1 LENTRENRG
10 RENRDRDNR
19 RSSADA
25 EGNQYEEKVLYINRV
40 AKVVKGGRRFSFSAL
55 VVAGD
60 RQGQVGIGL
69 GKANEV
75 PEAIKKASKQAKKNM
90 IRVPM
95 TPDTKS
101 VPHEVIG
108 KFCSGR
114 VLLKPAVEGTG
125 VIASA
130 TVRGILEAA
139 GLQNVRTKTLRSRN
153 PHNVVK
159 ATIDGL
165 KNLRDFERIA
175 KARDKQLAE
184 IL

>member
-1 LENTRENRG
+1 MNQDN
-10 RENRDRDNR
+10 RDNR
-19 RSSADA
+19 RNVDAD
-25 EGNQYEEKVLYINRV
+25 GNQYEEKVLYINRV

-60 RQGQVGIGL
+60 RQGRVGIGL

-90 IRVPM
+90 IRVPI
-95 TPDTKS
+95 TPDAKS
-101 VPHEVIG
+101 IPHDVIG

-159 ATIDGL
+159 ATMDGL
-165 KNLRDFERIA
+165 KRLRDFEGIA
-175 KARDKQLAE
+175 SVRNKALAE

>member
-1 LENTRENRG
+1 MSQDKKSVETDG
-10 RENRDRDNR
+10 T
-19 RSSADA
+19 
-25 EGNQYEEKVLYINRV
+25 QYEEKVLYINRV

-60 RQGQVGIGL
+60 RNGKVGIGL

-75 PEAIKKASKQAKKNM
+75 PEAIKKASKQAKKNLVS
-90 IRVPM
+90 VPISAEGR
-95 TPDTKS
+95 TI
-101 VPHEVIG
+101 PHEVLG
-108 KFCSGR
+108 KFGAGR
-114 VLLKPAVEGTG
+114 VLLKPAEDGTG

-139 GLQNVRTKTLRSRN
+139 GIQNIRTKTLKSRN

-159 ATIDGL
+159 ATLNGL
-165 KNLRDFERIA
+165 SQLRNFEEIA
-175 KARDKQLAE
+175 KVRGKTVAE

>member
-1 LENTRENRG
+1 LSQENKKNI
-10 RENRDRDNR
+10 D
-19 RSSADA
+19 AD
-25 EGNQYEEKVLYINRV
+25 GNQYEEKVLYINRV
-40 AKVVKGGRRFSFSAL
+40 AKVVKGGRRFSFAAV

-60 RQGQVGIGL
+60 RQGKVGIGL

-90 IRVPM
+90 ISVPI
-95 TPDTKS
+95 TPDNKS
-101 VPHEVIG
+101 IPHDVLG

-159 ATIDGL
+159 ATMDGL
-165 KNLRDFERIA
+165 QKLRQFEKIA
-175 KARDKQLAE
+175 AVRNKAVAE

>member
-1 LENTRENRG
+1 LEN
-10 RENRDRDNR
+10 NRDNRDNR
-19 RSSADA
+19 RGGGNT
-25 EGNQYEEKVLYINRV
+25 EGDQFEEKVLYINRV

-60 RQGQVGIGL
+60 RQGRVGIGL

-90 IRVPM
+90 IKVPL
-95 TPDTKS
+95 TGDAKS
-101 VPHEVIG
+101 IPHDVIG

-159 ATIDGL
+159 ATMDGL
-165 KNLRDFERIA
+165 KQLREFEVIA
-175 KARDKQLAE
+175 SVRNKTVAE

>member
-1 LENTRENRG
+1 MNQDNKRD
-10 RENRDRDNR
+10 NRDNRDNR
-19 RSSADA
+19 RSADA
-25 EGNQYEEKVLYINRV
+25 DGNQYEEKVLYINRV

-95 TPDTKS
+95 TSDAKS
-101 VPHEVIG
+101 IPHDVIG

-159 ATIDGL
+159 ATMDGL
-165 KNLRDFERIA
+165 KRLRDFEGIA
-175 KARDKQLAE
+175 GARNKAVAE

>member
-1 LENTRENRG
+1 MSQ
-10 RENRDRDNR
+10 DNR
-19 RSSADA
+19 KNQDKKNVDTD
-25 EGNQYEEKVLYINRV
+25 GNQYEEKVLYINRV

-60 RQGQVGIGL
+60 RNGKVGIGL

-75 PEAIKKASKQAKKNM
+75 PEAIKKASKQAKKNL
-90 IRVPM
+90 ITVPI
-95 TPDTKS
+95 TGEAKS
-101 VPHEVIG
+101 IPHDVIG

-114 VLLKPAVEGTG
+114 VLMKPAVEGTG

-139 GLQNVRTKTLRSRN
+139 GIQNVRTKTLRSRN

-159 ATIDGL
+159 ATLDGL
-165 KNLRDFERIA
+165 MNLRSFDKIA
-175 KARDKQLAE
+175 ASRNKSVAE

>member
-1 LENTRENRG
+1 MNQDN
-10 RENRDRDNR
+10 RDNR
-19 RSSADA
+19 RNNVDAD
-25 EGNQYEEKVLYINRV
+25 GNQYEEKVLYINRV
-40 AKVVKGGRRFSFSAL
+40 AKVVKGGRRFSFSAI

-60 RQGQVGIGL
+60 RQGRVGIGL

-101 VPHEVIG
+101 VPHDVIG

-159 ATIDGL
+159 ATMDGL
-165 KNLRDFERIA
+165 KRLRDFENIA
-175 KARDKQLAE
+175 ANRNKSVAE

>member
-1 LENTRENRG
+1 MNQ
-10 RENRDRDNR
+10 DNKKNI
-19 RSSADA
+19 DTD
-25 EGNQYEEKVLYINRV
+25 GNQYEEKVIYINRV

-60 RQGQVGIGL
+60 RQGKVGIGL

-75 PEAIKKASKQAKKNM
+75 PEAIKKATKQAKKNM
-90 IRVPM
+90 FKVSM
-95 TPDTKS
+95 TTEAKS
-101 VPHEVIG
+101 VPHEIIG

-114 VLLKPAVEGTG
+114 VLLKPAEEGTG

-139 GLQNVRTKTLRSRN
+139 GFQNVRTKTLRSRN

-159 ATIDGL
+159 ATMDGL
-165 KNLRDFERIA
+165 MRLRDFEKIA
-175 KARDKQLAE
+175 SLRERSVAE

>member
-1 LENTRENRG
+1 MNQ
-10 RENRDRDNR
+10 DNK
-19 RSSADA
+19 RSMDAD
-25 EGNQYEEKVLYINRV
+25 GNQFEEKVLYINRV
-40 AKVVKGGRRFSFSAL
+40 AKVVKGGRRFSFAAV

-60 RQGQVGIGL
+60 RQGKVGIGL

-75 PEAIKKASKQAKKNM
+75 PEAIKKASKQARKNM
-90 IRVPM
+90 IAVPI
-95 TPDTKS
+95 TPDAKS
-101 VPHEVIG
+101 IPHDVIG

-114 VLLKPAVEGTG
+114 VLMKPAVEGTG

-159 ATIDGL
+159 ATLDGL
-165 KNLRDFERIA
+165 KQLREFDKIA
-175 KARDKQLAE
+175 KARNKTLAE

>member
-1 LENTRENRG
+1 MNQDN
-10 RENRDRDNR
+10 RDNR
-19 RSSADA
+19 RNNVDAD
-25 EGNQYEEKVLYINRV
+25 GNQYEEKVLYINRV

-60 RQGQVGIGL
+60 RQGRVGIGL

-101 VPHEVIG
+101 VPHDVIG

-159 ATIDGL
+159 ATMDGL
-165 KNLRDFERIA
+165 KRLRDFENIA
-175 KARDKQLAE
+175 ANRNKSVAE

>member
-1 LENTRENRG
+1 MENNRDK
-10 RENRDRDNR
+10 RDNRDRDNR
-19 RSSADA
+19 RGGGGSDADS
-25 EGNQYEEKVLYINRV
+25 QYEEKVIYINRV

-90 IRVPM
+90 IRVPI
-95 TPDTKS
+95 TAEAKS
-101 VPHEVIG
+101 IPHDVLG

-159 ATIDGL
+159 ATMDGL
-165 KNLRDFERIA
+165 KRLRQFESIA
-175 KARDKQLAE
+175 TARNKQLAE

>member
-1 LENTRENRG
+1 MSQEN
-10 RENRDRDNR
+10 RDNR
-19 RSSADA
+19 RSNVDAD
-25 EGNQYEEKVLYINRV
+25 GNQYEEKVLYINRV

-60 RQGQVGIGL
+60 RQGKVGIGL

-75 PEAIKKASKQAKKNM
+75 PEAIKKASKQARKNL
-90 IRVPM
+90 ITVPI
-95 TPDTKS
+95 TGEAKS
-101 VPHEVIG
+101 IPHDVIG

-114 VLLKPAVEGTG
+114 VLMKPAVEGTG

-139 GLQNVRTKTLRSRN
+139 GIQNVRTKTLRSRN

-159 ATIDGL
+159 ATLDGL
-165 KNLRDFERIA
+165 KRLRAFESIA
-175 KARDKQLAE
+175 SARNKSVAE

>member
-1 LENTRENRG
+1 MSQD
-10 RENRDRDNR
+10 NRDNRDNR
-19 RSSADA
+19 RSGGDA
-25 EGNQYEEKVLYINRV
+25 EGSQYEEKVLYINRV
-40 AKVVKGGRRFSFSAL
+40 AKVVKGGRRFSFAAV

-60 RQGQVGIGL
+60 RQGKVGIGL

-75 PEAIKKASKQAKKNM
+75 PEAIKKASKQAKKNL
-90 IRVPM
+90 ITVPI
-95 TPDTKS
+95 TSEAKTI
-101 VPHEVIG
+101 PHDVLG

-159 ATIDGL
+159 ATMDGL
-165 KNLRDFERIA
+165 KKLRQFEKIA
-175 KARDKQLAE
+175 AARNKSVAE

>member
-1 LENTRENRG
+1 LSQ
-10 RENRDRDNR
+10 DRKPNDR
-19 RSSADA
+19 RQQDRKPVDT
-25 EGNQYEEKVLYINRV
+25 EGSQYEEKVLYINRV

-60 RQGQVGIGL
+60 RNGKVGVGL

-75 PEAIKKASKQAKKNM
+75 PEAIKKASKQAKKNLVT
-90 IRVPM
+90 VPI
-95 TPDTKS
+95 TSEGRTI
-101 VPHEVIG
+101 PHEVLG
-108 KFCSGR
+108 HFGAGR
-114 VLLKPAVEGTG
+114 VLLKPAQEGTG

-139 GLQNVRTKTLRSRN
+139 GIQNVRTKTLRSRN

-159 ATIDGL
+159 ATLDGL
-165 KNLRDFERIA
+165 TKLRGFEQIA
-175 KARDKQLAE
+175 KARGKEVAE

>member
-1 LENTRENRG
+1 MNQDNKRNQ
-10 RENRDRDNR
+10 DNR
-19 RSSADA
+19 RGGGPDAD
-25 EGNQYEEKVLYINRV
+25 GNQYEEKVLYINRV
-40 AKVVKGGRRFSFSAL
+40 AKVVKGGRRFSFAAV

-60 RQGQVGIGL
+60 RQGKVGIGL

-90 IRVPM
+90 ISVPI
-95 TPDTKS
+95 TPDAKS
-101 VPHEVIG
+101 IPHDIIG

-114 VLLKPAVEGTG
+114 VLMKPAVEGTG

-159 ATIDGL
+159 ATMDGL
-165 KNLRDFERIA
+165 KNLRQFEKIA
-175 KARDKQLAE
+175 AARNKSLAE

>member
-1 LENTRENRG
+1 MNNDKKSIETDG
-10 RENRDRDNR
+10 
-19 RSSADA
+19 S
-25 EGNQYEEKVLYINRV
+25 QYEEKVLYINRV

-60 RQGQVGIGL
+60 RQGRVGIGL

-75 PEAIKKASKQAKKNM
+75 PEAIKKAAKQAKKSM
-90 IRVPM
+90 VRVPM
-95 TPDTKS
+95 TPDTRTI
-101 VPHEVIG
+101 PHEILG
-108 KFCSGR
+108 QFGAGR

-159 ATIDGL
+159 ATLDGL
-165 KNLRDFERIA
+165 MRLRDFEKIA
-175 KARDKQLAE
+175 TDRGKSSVAE

>member
-1 LENTRENRG
+1 MNQ
-10 RENRDRDNR
+10 DNR
-19 RSSADA
+19 KSNVDTD
-25 EGNQYEEKVLYINRV
+25 GNQYEEKVLYINRV

-60 RQGQVGIGL
+60 RQGKVGVGL

-75 PEAIKKASKQAKKNM
+75 PEAIKKAAKQAKKNL
-90 IRVPM
+90 ITVPI
-95 TPDTKS
+95 TS
-101 VPHEVIG
+101 EARSIPHDVIG

-114 VLLKPAVEGTG
+114 VLMKPAVEGTG
-125 VIASA
+125 IIASA

-139 GLQNVRTKTLRSRN
+139 GIQNVRTKALRSRN

-159 ATIDGL
+159 ATLDGL
-165 KNLRDFERIA
+165 EKLRDFDKIA
-175 KARDKQLAE
+175 AARGKSTAE

>member
-1 LENTRENRG
+1 M
-10 RENRDRDNR
+10 
-19 RSSADA
+19 
-25 EGNQYEEKVLYINRV
+25 NQEAKKNIDSDGSQFEEKVLYINRV

-60 RQGQVGIGL
+60 RQGKVGIGL

-90 IRVPM
+90 IKVPI
-95 TPDTKS
+95 TAENRS
-101 VPHEVIG
+101 IPHDIIG

-159 ATIDGL
+159 ATMDGL
-165 KNLRDFERIA
+165 SRLRDFEKIA
-175 KARDKQLAE
+175 AIRNKSLSE

>member
-1 LENTRENRG
+1 MSQEN
-10 RENRDRDNR
+10 RDNR
-19 RSSADA
+19 RSNVDAD
-25 EGNQYEEKVLYINRV
+25 GNQYEEKVLYINRV

-60 RQGQVGIGL
+60 RQGKVGIGL

-75 PEAIKKASKQAKKNM
+75 PEAIKKASKQARKNL
-90 IRVPM
+90 V
-95 TPDTKS
+95 S
-101 VPHEVIG
+101 VPITSEAKSIPHDVIG

-114 VLLKPAVEGTG
+114 VLMKPAVEGTG

-139 GLQNVRTKTLRSRN
+139 GIQNVRTKTLRSRN

-159 ATIDGL
+159 ATLDGL
-165 KNLRDFERIA
+165 KRLRDFEKIA
-175 KARDKQLAE
+175 KARNKSVSE

>member
-1 LENTRENRG
+1 MNHDKKNVETDG
-10 RENRDRDNR
+10 
-19 RSSADA
+19 S
-25 EGNQYEEKVLYINRV
+25 QYEEKVLYINRV

-60 RQGQVGIGL
+60 RQGKVGIGL

-75 PEAIKKASKQAKKNM
+75 PEAIKKASKQAKKNL
-90 IRVPM
+90 ITVPI
-95 TPDTKS
+95 TPDARS
-101 VPHEVIG
+101 IPHEILGRFGSG
-108 KFCSGR
+108 K
-114 VLLKPAVEGTG
+114 VLLKPAKEGTG

-139 GLQNVRTKTLRSRN
+139 GIQNVRTKTLRSRN

-159 ATIDGL
+159 ATLNGL
-165 KNLRDFERIA
+165 ENLRDFEKIA
-175 KARDKQLAE
+175 SARGKSLAE